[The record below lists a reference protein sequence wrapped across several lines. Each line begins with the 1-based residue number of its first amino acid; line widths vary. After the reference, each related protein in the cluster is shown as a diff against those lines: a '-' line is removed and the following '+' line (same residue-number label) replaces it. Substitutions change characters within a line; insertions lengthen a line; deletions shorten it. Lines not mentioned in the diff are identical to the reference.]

1 MENSPLYQVFVRDY
15 ARLCVLAGRILGD
28 DVLAQDAVQESWLR
42 LCALPRLDTGD
53 REKLRH
59 LVVIAVRHTAYN
71 MRRKKFPGL
80 MDTQTMGMVPDSAPL
95 PQELAERDEQVRALL
110 AAMQTL
116 EETDRSILQLQY
128 GEGMDSR
135 QIAGVLGIKAAT
147 VRQRARRARLKL
159 KASLEK
165 EGLSE

>member
-1 MENSPLYQVFVRDY
+1 
-15 ARLCVLAGRILGD
+15 
-28 DVLAQDAVQESWLR
+28 
-42 LCALPRLDTGD
+42 
-53 REKLRH
+53 
-59 LVVIAVRHTAYN
+59 
-71 MRRKKFPGL
+71 
-80 MDTQTMGMVPDSAPL
+80 MGMVPDSAPL

-128 GEGMDSR
+128 GQGLDSR